1 MTNTRMA
8 LQTRLLGVVTASEV
22 DWENAKFEAPDLETP
37 YYKSDL
43 VQGRSDNLA
52 MDTMDAQGGGIYQV
66 TLNYPVNQG
75 TVSIENEAQ
84 TIMDYFVGQ
93 TLVYNDAKVTI
104 LTQPYYTELDSTA
117 DRYIGSVSIPYT
129 TIKI

>member
-22 DWENAKFEAPDLETP
+22 DWENSDFTAPDLDTQ
-37 YYKSDL
+37 YYKSD
-43 VQGRSDNLA
+43 VIQGRNDNLA
-52 MDTMDAQGGGIYQV
+52 IDTMDAQGGGIYQV

-93 TLVYNDAKVTI
+93 TLVYNDARVTI

-117 DRYIGSVSIPYT
+117 DRYIGAISIAYIT
-129 TIKI
+129 TKI